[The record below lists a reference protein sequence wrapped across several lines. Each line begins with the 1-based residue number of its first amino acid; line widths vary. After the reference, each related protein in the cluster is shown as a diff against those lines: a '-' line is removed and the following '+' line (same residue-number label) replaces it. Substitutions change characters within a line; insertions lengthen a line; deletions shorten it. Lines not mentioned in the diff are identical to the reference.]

1 MLSKLNLIV
10 TRAWFAA
17 GNWITGRTSK
27 AERLCSSSAAVLG
40 LEMLD
45 RFWSLVMETLQ
56 TWKPMSLEMQSMPTC
71 TLRLFSKLERSAV
84 VCVSAAD
91 VGQPGALDV
100 DELMFRLEPISTKC
114 TGGST
119 CRI

>member
-1 MLSKLNLIV
+1 M
-10 TRAWFAA
+10 
-17 GNWITGRTSK
+17 
-27 AERLCSSSAAVLG
+27 AVLG

-56 TWKPMSLEMQSMPTC
+56 TWKPMSLEMQSMC
-71 TLRLFSKLERSAV
+71 TLRPFSKLERPAV
-84 VCVSAAD
+84 VCMSAAD
-91 VGQPGALDV
+91 VGQPGASDV

-114 TGGST
+114 TSGSM